1 MNKLCCGH
9 SPEKCMHSSRWGNF
23 MFQSLHLDNFASKFI
38 WLPSPVDRELH
49 FVRFYHPMQIATFPG
64 HAWLLSCP
72 DKFRAAEMQR
82 PFNASRGLVML
93 IGCSLLI
100 GFTLPSAKLGSG
112 AHKALPWQI
121 GLKSPRMSVL
131 SEELTLV
138 RYHASRRAE
147 DMAPSQGLRRHPT
160 L

>member
-1 MNKLCCGH
+1 
-9 SPEKCMHSSRWGNF
+9 

-100 GFTLPSAKLGSG
+100 GFTLPSAKLGFG
-112 AHKALPWQI
+112 VHQELPWQI
-121 GLKSPRMSVL
+121 AFEWFAGRLPFDQDLKSSQMGSKTPVL
-131 SEELTLV
+131 ACWIMNLALGTALGPAGWACCLFASLTL
-138 RYHASRRAE
+138 A
-147 DMAPSQGLRRHPT
+147 LPT
-160 L
+160 II